1 MIQDI
6 QPLRPGE
13 DRTAGWKRPANH
25 GFALSDVV
33 APVVLPELGELLPYY
48 ALAVLK
54 RPSEAAHLVA
64 LLSPIL
70 GRNLYLDADGRWQVP
85 YVPSFYRGYPF
96 RLREL
101 PAPEGATEQPV
112 VLCFDHGSGLFRAAP
127 DPKEGELRFFDDDGE
142 LRGDTARVVR
152 FLEAT
157 YAARRATEV
166 AVLALEEAGV
176 LRPWTLPGTEKATLQ
191 GVPWVRDLYRVDE
204 QALARLS
211 KGRVVALWKR
221 NALRV
226 AHAQVFSAGRL
237 RVLDGLLRK
246 AKMPQTGLELPDNV
260 SELFPRQA
268 DDSFDWDK
276 F

>member
-13 DRTAGWKRPANH
+13 HRTAGWRRPASH
-25 GFALSDVV
+25 VFTRSDAV
-33 APVVLPELGELLPYY
+33 APVVLAELGELMPYY

-64 LLSPIL
+64 LLSPIM

-101 PAPEGATEQPV
+101 PAPEGTEEQPV
-112 VLCFDHGSGLFRAAP
+112 VLCFDHGSGLFRTAP
-127 DPKEGELRFFDDDGE
+127 DPKQGELRFFDDYGE
-142 LRGDTARVVR
+142 LQSDTARVVK

-157 YAARRATEV
+157 YGARRATDA
-166 AVLALEEAGV
+166 AVRVLDEARV
-176 LRPWTLPGTEKATLQ
+176 LRPWTLPGTDKETVKD
-191 GVPWVRDLYRVDE
+191 VPWVRDLYRVDE
-204 QALARLS
+204 QALARLT

-221 NALRV
+221 DALRV
-226 AHAQVFSAGRL
+226 AHAQIFSVGRL
-237 RVLDGLLRK
+237 RALDGLLRT
-246 AKMPQTGLELPDNV
+246 AKMPQVGTELPDNV

-268 DDSFDWDK
+268 DDYFDWDK
-276 F
+276 V